1 MTSRSRSAAYS
12 PDGRLIVTAS
22 EDGTARVWDAVT
34 GAQVLL
40 LHGHTDKV
48 DDAAFSTDGRLIVTV
63 GADGTARVWTA
74 PGRSSRGV
82 VGRQTGPVHAVAFS
96 PDGKLVLDATADG
109 KTFVWRRDTGRP
121 VATLE
126 QPGQVLTA
134 AFSPD
139 GGSIVTAGD
148 DAKRSCLG
156 CGDRPAD
163 RGAERTSD
171 SIYDAAFSANGDRI
185 VTSGEDGTAR
195 VWNADGGPPIL
206 ILRQP
211 GGGPRRLLQPK
222 RQADRHSQRRRV
234 RPHLGY
240 VQRPDSCSR

>member
-1 MTSRSRSAAYS
+1 MSETIKQLLTKSQAELDALFSAKEAG
-12 PDGRLIVTAS
+12 PIPNGQA
-22 EDGTARVWDAVT
+22 DGTVAILDAAT

-40 LHGHTDKV
+40 LHGHTGKV

-82 VGRQTGPVHAVAFS
+82 VGRHTGPVHAVAFS

-109 KTFVWRRDTGRP
+109 KTFVWRRDTGRA

-139 GGSIVTAGD
+139 GGSIVTAGG
-148 DAKRSCLG
+148 DANARVWEAATGRQIAVL
-156 CGDRPAD
+156 
-163 RGAERTSD
+163 RGHLSL
-171 SIYDAAFSANGDRI
+171 INDAAFSADGNRI
-185 VTSGEDGTAR
+185 VT
-195 VWNADGGPPIL
+195 
-206 ILRQP
+206 
-211 GGGPRRLLQPK
+211 
-222 RQADRHSQRRRV
+222 
-234 RPHLGY
+234 
-240 VQRPDSCSR
+240 